1 METEVKTI
9 KVCSHCE
16 SECDIEN
23 RFCAKCGSEF
33 EVETKISF
41 GKGKPLK
48 YFNFLFNFGIFYTLI
63 LGINQIKDVYSN
75 FSTLFNY
82 DFIMYFSY
90 ITNYYHVL
98 FMILNFWIVFLLF
111 KTKYSNNKLGFA
123 KIYIYRLLL
132 LAIDPI
138 IALIVVFMD
147 FGASNIDINRYIFIF
162 VGQGIASII
171 AYIYFIKRIDFKW
184 FDFSNIL

>member
-1 METEVKTI
+1 METEVISK

-16 SECDIEN
+16 SECDIDN
-23 RFCAKCGSEF
+23 RFCAVCGSEF
-33 EVETKISF
+33 EVETNKSF

-48 YFNFLFNFGIFYTLI
+48 YFNFLFNFGVFYTLV

-82 DFIMYFSY
+82 DLIMYFSY
-90 ITNYYHVL
+90 ITNYYHIL
-98 FMILNFWIVFLLF
+98 FMILNLSIVFLLF
-111 KTKYSNNKLGFA
+111 KTKYSNNKLGFS
-123 KIYIYRLLL
+123 KLYIYRLLL

-138 IALIVVFMD
+138 IALIVVYLD
-147 FGASNIDINRYIFIF
+147 FGPADIDIMRYIFIF
-162 VGQGIASII
+162 VVQSIMSII